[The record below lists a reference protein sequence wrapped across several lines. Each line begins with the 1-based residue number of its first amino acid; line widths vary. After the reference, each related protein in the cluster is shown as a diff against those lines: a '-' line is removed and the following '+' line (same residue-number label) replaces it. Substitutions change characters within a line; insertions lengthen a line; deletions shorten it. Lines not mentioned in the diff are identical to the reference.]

1 MTKVNSILRLGAN
14 EYLLICNGKEPSS
27 VSGVLATNIGDFSP
41 EEYTLGRCTQCF
53 SQGNC
58 FGRLFP
64 GGIHAWQM
72 HSMFL
77 AGQLFCHPPTIG
89 EKLYED

>member
-14 EYLLICNGKEPSS
+14 EYLLICNGKEPST

-58 FGRLFP
+58 FAIRLRSNRNCMKIRSVDFR
-64 GGIHAWQM
+64 
-72 HSMFL
+72 
-77 AGQLFCHPPTIG
+77 
-89 EKLYED
+89 

>member
-14 EYLLICNGKEPSS
+14 EHLLICDGEEPST
-27 VSGVLATNIGDFSP
+27 VSGVLTTNIGDFSP

-58 FGRLFP
+58 FAIRLRSVA
-64 GGIHAWQM
+64 IRLR
-72 HSMFL
+72 S
-77 AGQLFCHPPTIG
+77 
-89 EKLYED
+89 EKNCMKIRSVDFR